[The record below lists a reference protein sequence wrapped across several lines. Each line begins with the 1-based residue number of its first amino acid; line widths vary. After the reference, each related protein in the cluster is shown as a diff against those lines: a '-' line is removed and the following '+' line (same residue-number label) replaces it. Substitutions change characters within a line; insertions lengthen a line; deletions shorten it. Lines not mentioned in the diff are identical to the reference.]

1 MIYKK
6 LGFYVLIFSQPRT
19 YYYKLM
25 TIDGS
30 QACVEA
36 YTTNTIG
43 KRFGASKGTCKEID
57 CNTYRGSKYVLF
69 VGEVFGYL
77 C

>member
-1 MIYKK
+1 MFRK
-6 LGFYVLIFSQPRT
+6 LAFALIIFSQPKT
-19 YYYKLM
+19 FYYKM
-25 TIDGS
+25 VRMDDS

-36 YTTNTIG
+36 YITSTVAN
-43 KRFGASKGTCKEID
+43 KFNAKLGTCKEAD
-57 CNTYRGSKYVLF
+57 CTIFRGSKYILF

>member
-1 MIYKK
+1 MFRK
-6 LGFYVLIFSQPRT
+6 LAFTLIIFSQPKT
-19 YYYKLM
+19 FYYKM
-25 TIDGS
+25 IRIDDS

-36 YTTNTIG
+36 YTTPTIANRFNA
-43 KRFGASKGTCKEID
+43 KRGTCKEAG
-57 CNTYRGSKYVLF
+57 CTVVRGSKHILF